1 MSIHVRLSTTL
12 RECVP
17 GYVPEEG
24 LNIDLAPEETSIT
37 AGELASRLGIPAAE
51 IKIVMIN
58 GRQGGLRNTVADG
71 DRIAYFPAVGGG

>member
-1 MSIHVRLSTTL
+1 M
-12 RECVP
+12 
-17 GYVPEEG
+17 PEEG
-24 LNIDLAPEETSIT
+24 LDIDLAPGEEAVT

-58 GRQGGLRNTVADG
+58 GRQGDLRNAVTEG